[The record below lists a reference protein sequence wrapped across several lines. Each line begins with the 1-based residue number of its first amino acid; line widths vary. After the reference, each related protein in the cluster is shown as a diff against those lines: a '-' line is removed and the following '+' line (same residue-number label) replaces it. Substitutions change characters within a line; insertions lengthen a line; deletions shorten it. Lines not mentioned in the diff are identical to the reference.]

1 MAAVSSPLGGT
12 RPLGALLAAELL
24 STTGTA
30 MTGIALPWFVLETT
44 GSPTR
49 AGVVAAAG
57 WAPMALLS
65 IPAGTV
71 AGRFGARR
79 TMVACDL
86 ARAPLVA
93 AIPILHAAGALSF
106 ALLVALA
113 FGLGTF
119 VAPHLASQRALLP
132 ELLGSG
138 HGPVMR
144 ANAALQAANRLPIV
158 LGPALAGFLIAA
170 VGPEPVLLGD
180 GATFLVS
187 AALLAAFVP
196 ASVGRPGPGT
206 RDGMWAGVR
215 YLSRDPVLRPAVV
228 AATGIELAAQAL
240 FLALPILAFVEYER
254 RPGIAGLLVAAW
266 GAGALLG
273 SSAVFRLADRD
284 PLALIR
290 RAAVAQALPLWV
302 LALDVPPGVAA
313 AALLAS
319 GLANP
324 LVTAPFTTL
333 ATAGVP
339 QRLRARVMLAFLTA
353 STAAGGL
360 GLVLTGP
367 LADALGVRAVLLGV
381 AAISTLAATGFLLAT
396 RGSRGPVEDR

>member
-1 MAAVSSPLGGT
+1 MPAAGGPAVDGARAPL
-12 RPLGALLAAELL
+12 RAVLAAEGL

-44 GSPTR
+44 GSATR

-65 IPAGTV
+65 IPAGTL
-71 AGRFGARR
+71 ASRLGARR

-93 AIPILHAAGALSF
+93 AIPVLHALDALRF
-106 ALLVALA
+106 GVLVALA
-113 FGLGTF
+113 FAIGAF
-119 VAPHLASQRALLP
+119 VAPHLASQRTLLP
-132 ELLGSG
+132 ELLGLR
-138 HGPVMR
+138 HAAVLR
-144 ANAALQAANRLPIV
+144 ANAALQLAARLPIV
-158 LGPALAGFLIAA
+158 LGPALAGVLIAA
-170 VGPEPVLLGD
+170 FGAREVLLVD
-180 GATFLVS
+180 AVTFLLS
-187 AALLAAFVP
+187 AALLARFLP
-196 ASVGRPGPGT
+196 ASAGAPRAGDGH
-206 RDGMWAGVR
+206 GMWAGVR

-240 FLALPILAFVEYER
+240 FLALPILAFVEYGR

-266 GAGALLG
+266 GVGALLG
-273 SSAVFRLADRD
+273 SAAVFRLADRD
-284 PLALIR
+284 PLGLIR
-290 RAAVAQALPLWV
+290 RAAVAQALPLWI

-324 LVTAPFTTL
+324 VVTAPFTTL
-333 ATAGVP
+333 ATVGVP
-339 QRLRARVMLAFLTA
+339 EALRARVLLAFLTA

-360 GLVLTGP
+360 GLALTGP
-367 LADALGVRAVLLGV
+367 LAEALGVRAVLLGV
-381 AAISTLAATGFLLAT
+381 AAVATLAATGFLLAT
-396 RGSRGPVEDR
+396 RER